1 MDAHLILHARRFV
14 EWKDFFSR
22 FNVWTLLFQIKLI
35 MPYMALKMN
44 YWKENGINI
53 CPLIFRLKQKWWQLL
68 EEGTPRNSELH
79 MYFVVLLLYFAV
91 HFITETKDLFLL

>member
-1 MDAHLILHARRFV
+1 
-14 EWKDFFSR
+14 
-22 FNVWTLLFQIKLI
+22 
-35 MPYMALKMN
+35 MA
-44 YWKENGINI
+44 INI

>member
-1 MDAHLILHARRFV
+1 
-14 EWKDFFSR
+14 
-22 FNVWTLLFQIKLI
+22 
-35 MPYMALKMN
+35 MA
-44 YWKENGINI
+44 INI

-79 MYFVVLLLYFAV
+79 VHMYFVVLLLYFAV